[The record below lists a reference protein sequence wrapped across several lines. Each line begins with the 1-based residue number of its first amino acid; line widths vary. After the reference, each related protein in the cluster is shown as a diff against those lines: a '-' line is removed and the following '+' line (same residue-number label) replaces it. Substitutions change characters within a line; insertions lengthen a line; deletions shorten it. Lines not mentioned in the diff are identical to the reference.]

1 VIARHI
7 RVKYTLCNGSRGTL
21 DVIAAS
27 TCDGIDIALE
37 LFGDRLR
44 TCSARPA

>member
-7 RVKYTLCNGSRGTL
+7 LVRYTLCNGTRGTL

-27 TCDGIDIALE
+27 SCDGIEIALE
-37 LFGDRLR
+37 LFGDALR